1 MPVSVV
7 SVGVNVDCSSKE
19 EDNEVLVVKALSGV
33 LKAAEGGTK
42 GHSSA
47 MCVLEV
53 SGVAVA
59 VRDVMDLDGGDTGVG
74 RSLVDWSVCFVL

>member
-33 LKAAEGGTK
+33 LKAAEGDTSN
-42 GHSSA
+42 HLSV

-53 SGVAVA
+53 SGMVVA